1 MRRLLLAPL
10 LGLSLVVSASPSRA
24 ADPPISEQARVHFQ
38 AGVNLLKD
46 PDGARYED
54 AYREFKAAYA
64 DSQLYKILGNLALCA
79 MKLERDGEA
88 IEAYQKYLE
97 RAGELDPAEVSQVKT
112 DLATLS
118 AGLVTLTLNVDTPGA
133 SITDTRLPT
142 RGEKIMN
149 LYGPTSA
156 VRQLKIGMR
165 AGHHM
170 IIVKLTGYDD
180 YSWEFDAAT
189 GAILEK
195 DIVLKRVGGAATGTT
210 GPSAEPEPDRQKRG
224 LPGAFYVGL
233 AATGVLAAGSAV
245 VGVMALSKKSD
256 FKDKNNGSDP
266 QGARDIKSSGK
277 TLNLVTDILLGGT
290 VVAAGITTF
299 FLVTRNGG
307 PEKIGVSVVPAVAS
321 HGAGVYVTG
330 PLF

>member
-10 LGLSLVVSASPSRA
+10 LGLSLLVSAAPSRA

-54 AYREFKAAYA
+54 AYREFKVAYS

-97 RAGELDPAEVSQVKT
+97 HAGELDPAEVNQVKT
-112 DLATLS
+112 DLATLT
-118 AGLVTLTLNVDTPGA
+118 AGLVTLTLNVDQPGA

-142 RGEKIMN
+142 RGDKIMN

-156 VRQLKIGMR
+156 LMPLKIGMR
-165 AGHHM
+165 AGHHVVL
-170 IIVKLTGYDD
+170 VKLAGYED

-189 GAILEK
+189 GAILSK
-195 DIVLKRVGGAATGTT
+195 DLVLKRATGATT
-210 GPSAEPEPDRQKRG
+210 GPTGPAATPQKHG
-224 LPGAFYVGL
+224 LPGGFYVGL
-233 AATGVLAAGSAV
+233 AATGVLAAGTTV
-245 VGVMALSKKSD
+245 VGVMSLSKKSE

-266 QGARDIKSSGK
+266 QGAADLESSGK
-277 TLNLVTDILLGGT
+277 TLNLVTDILLGST

-299 FLVTRNGG
+299 FLVSRGSA
-307 PEKIGVSVVPAVAS
+307 EKTGISVVPAVAS
-321 HGAGVYVTG
+321 HSAGVYVTG